1 MTSSLGMIRGRS
13 NIVTL
18 TNNSG
23 GALVAGDVC
32 VQDTSADEKVTTTTS
47 AASVLKVFVAAE
59 SIANG
64 AAGRFYESGYC
75 PLVNVNAS
83 VTRGRFLFTH
93 TVAKQAAENA
103 TYGSGAFGKIL
114 KSGTT
119 PSAIIYSAT
128 AQISGS
134 SVTRS
139 GSTTGDHLAVWD
151 GSNADSIKDGG
162 AVGAGGAATTDHFI
176 VGQGG
181 EGDTDLSAK
190 VIIPRLSGDPD
201 IRVAGVND
209 DEFDTTDT
217 SDPMT
222 GWTTMGS
229 PTAHNINSTAKSHYY
244 IKVNANASTAFCG
257 IYKAM
262 SSPFTV
268 TCKVADL
275 TNVGNYNTAAL
286 FVAEAAP
293 GKMWTISV
301 QYSNAPFT
309 VRTESWTSPT
319 SGSANGAG
327 FAERVAPPPVYLRIV
342 VNSTTNVDFLFSKTG
357 FIYTPVSSAVN
368 PGFTIGSVGIAVQP
382 INASFAMQAAFDW
395 IRFT

>member
-1 MTSSLGMIRGRS
+1 MTSSLNMIRGRS

-23 GALVAGDVC
+23 GALIAGDVC

-59 SIANG
+59 SIASG

-103 TYGSGAFGKIL
+103 TYGAGAFGKIL

-128 AQISGS
+128 GQA
-134 SVTRS
+134 
-139 GSTTGDHLAVWD
+139 
-151 GSNADSIKDGG
+151 G
-162 AVGAGGAATTDHFI
+162 AGGGAATTDHFI
-176 VGQGG
+176 LGQGG
-181 EGDTDLSAK
+181 EADSDLSAA

-201 IRVAGVND
+201 IRVAGASD

-229 PTAHNINSTAKSHYY
+229 PTAHDINNTIKSHYY
-244 IKVNANASTAFCG
+244 LSINANAGTSFCG
-257 IYKAM
+257 IYKAK

-268 TCKVADL
+268 TTRFSDYI
-275 TNVGNYNTAAL
+275 NSGNYNTASL
-286 FVAEAAP
+286 FVAEASP

-301 QYSNAPFT
+301 QYSTTAGQI
-309 VRTESWTSPT
+309 RTESWTGPT
-319 SGSANGAG
+319 SGSANVVSATGV
-327 FAERVAPPPVYLRIV
+327 VANPPMYFKII
-342 VNSTTNVDFLFSKTG
+342 VNSTTNVDFLYSFNG
-357 FIYTPVSSAVN
+357 LIYTPLSVAVN
-368 PGFTIGSVGIAVQP
+368 PGFTVGSAGIAAQP
-382 INASFAMQAAFDW
+382 ISASIVMKLAADW
-395 IRFT
+395 VRFS